1 MANVM
6 ILGAHGQIATLA
18 RHQLLKETDHHLSL
32 FLRNAGRLQ
41 DVNPQRETVIDGDVT
56 DT

>member
-18 RHQLLKETDHHLSL
+18 RHQLLKETDSSPE
-32 FLRNAGRLQ
+32 FVSTQCRAAARRQSATG
-41 DVNPQRETVIDGDVT
+41 DGD
-56 DT
+56 

>member
-32 FLRNAGRLQ
+32 SLRNAGAAARRQ
-41 DVNPQRETVIDGDVT
+41 SATGDGD
-56 DT
+56 